1 MFGKLKPNTDA
12 QLEGRMARCR
22 FTPLAKQD
30 LKEINRFIALDNPD
44 VARRFIAL
52 IKQKCQTLAEFPE
65 MGRSWNDLSIPLRS
79 FPVGDHLIFYRPGV
93 KSGIEVI
100 AVVSGYR
107 DLDVFFVDRLGS

>member
-1 MFGKLKPNTDA
+1 
-12 QLEGRMARCR
+12 MARCR

-44 VARRFIAL
+44 AARRFIAL
-52 IKQKCQTLAEFPE
+52 IKQKCQTLADFPE
-65 MGRSWNDLSIPLRS
+65 MGRSWDDLGVSLRS
-79 FPVGDHLIFYRPGV
+79 FPVSDYLIFYRPGM

-107 DLDVFFVDRLGS
+107 DLEALFLKRLLDSGDE

>member
-1 MFGKLKPNTDA
+1 
-12 QLEGRMARCR
+12 MARCR

-44 VARRFIAL
+44 AARRFIAL

-65 MGRSWNDLSIPLRS
+65 MGRSWDDIGIPLRS
-79 FPVGDHLIFYRPGV
+79 FPVGDYLIFYRSSI
-93 KSGIEVI
+93 KSGVEVV

-107 DLDVFFVDRLGS
+107 DLESFVTKRLAN